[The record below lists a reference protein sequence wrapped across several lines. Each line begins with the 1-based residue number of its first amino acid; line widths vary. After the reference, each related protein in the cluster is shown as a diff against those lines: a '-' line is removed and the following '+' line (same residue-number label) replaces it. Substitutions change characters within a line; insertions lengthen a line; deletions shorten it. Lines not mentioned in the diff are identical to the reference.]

1 MKAFIRWV
9 VVTIFQ
15 DVASRVLSI
24 ISVMGGW
31 ALVQIFCP
39 DYFNILSIPIL
50 IAAPLIIVK
59 IIYPM
64 PKDR

>member
-1 MKAFIRWV
+1 MKAFIPWG

-15 DVASRVLSI
+15 DVASRLLSI
-24 ISVMGGW
+24 ISVMGLW
-31 ALVQIFCP
+31 AVVQMFFP
-39 DYFNILSIPIL
+39 DYFNILCIPIL
-50 IAAPLIIVK
+50 LGVPLIIGV